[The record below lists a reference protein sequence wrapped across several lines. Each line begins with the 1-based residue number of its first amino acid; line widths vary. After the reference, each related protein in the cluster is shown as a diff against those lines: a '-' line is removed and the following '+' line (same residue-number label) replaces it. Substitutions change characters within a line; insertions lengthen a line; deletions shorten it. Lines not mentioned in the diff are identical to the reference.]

1 MNRKDA
7 IKLAINVNLN
17 DGVGLHTMLK
27 SVGMVSK
34 LQGNGNALTVY
45 VNGIGTIT
53 AANADA
59 LAERCEAYFARCD
72 RFNA

>member
-27 SVGMVSK
+27 SVGMVSR
-34 LQGNGNALTVY
+34 LQGSGNVRTCHVR
-45 VNGIGTIT
+45 GIGTIT
-53 AANADA
+53 ATNVDA
-59 LAERCEAYFARCD
+59 LADRCEAFFARCD